1 MDMKTSIKKLSVV
14 LLILLLA
21 AVVPLFSIS
30 FGYGIFDVGG
40 DAEFASGTFPL
51 YVNYGFNFPLPDFIG
66 GNSTI
71 LRFSLRNGLV
81 SRTLRQ
87 NPETGVPFAM
97 TGFPDY
103 PTKYTVL
110 MDEFELSFGQGFGR
124 TSLSSE
130 DSVTVLLA
138 FGGRFENAYERLSW
152 AHTSNDLEA
161 LFTRRE
167 GGERVARFSSFSGA
181 PELAGNRSVFTGFL
195 LAGLDF
201 DFMMDN
207 VTTRNGVKLEL
218 RGRWCPSWLFWGD
231 GSAEYFRLSGE
242 LDLGFTIFSLRHDS
256 HSYLSLVLDN
266 NTYYRYLSGSKVPVF
281 MQSGGI
287 WGVEAENLTHYVSN
301 RLSLT
306 VYVAPI
312 PKIDNVYLS
321 CTGFLDVG
329 YGRGRLLN
337 TSDTATYSNPVAS
350 GGIRFSAMLFSTLEA
365 YYELGYIIDNS
376 FNLPADSSWQAKF
389 GLRLTV

>member
-1 MDMKTSIKKLSVV
+1 MKTSLKKLPVV
-14 LLILLLA
+14 LLLLLLA
-21 AVVPLFSIS
+21 TVAPLCAIS
-30 FGYGIFDVGG
+30 FGYSVFDIGG
-40 DAEFASGTFPL
+40 NAEFASGTFPL
-51 YVNYGFNFPLPDFIG
+51 YVDYGFNFPLPDFIS
-66 GNSTI
+66 GNNTV

-87 NPETGVPFAM
+87 NPETGVPYAM
-97 TGFPDY
+97 TGLPDY

-110 MDEFELSFGQGFGR
+110 MDEFELSFGQGFGK
-124 TSLSSE
+124 TSLSAE
-130 DSVTVLLA
+130 DSVTLLLA

-152 AHTSNDLEA
+152 AHTPDDLEA
-161 LFTRRE
+161 LFMKRE
-167 GGERVARFSSFSGA
+167 GGERVARFSSFSGV

-201 DFMMDN
+201 DFMTDN
-207 VTTRNGVKLEL
+207 VITRNGAKLEF

-242 LDLGFTIFSLRHDS
+242 LNLGFTIFALRHDD
-256 HSYLSLVLDN
+256 HPYLSLVMDN
-266 NTYYRYLSGSKVPVF
+266 STYYRYLSGSKVPVF
-281 MQSGGI
+281 IQSGGI

-301 RLSLT
+301 RLNLT
-306 VYVAPI
+306 LYVAPI

-337 TSDTATYSNPVAS
+337 TSDATTYSNPVAS
-350 GGIRFSAMLFSTLEA
+350 GGVRFTAMLFSILEA

-376 FNLPADSSWQAKF
+376 FNLPADSSFQVKF